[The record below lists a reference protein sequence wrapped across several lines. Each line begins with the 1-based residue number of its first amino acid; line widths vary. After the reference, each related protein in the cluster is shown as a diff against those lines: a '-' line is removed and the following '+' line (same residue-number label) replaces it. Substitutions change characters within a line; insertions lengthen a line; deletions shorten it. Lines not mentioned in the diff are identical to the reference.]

1 MKKAIELL
9 TKAREKHKISLSE
22 VADITK
28 ISLTT
33 LQAMEDQN
41 LKLLPPEPYLRG
53 FVRSYAKCLN
63 MDEKEV
69 LTIFDEEMIATKH
82 KPQKE
87 TETSTQS
94 IFFSM
99 VKCISK
105 YMLGS
110 NAFKVLSALATL
122 VLVLVVIFAVWMFH
136 KYSKESKIDIPLT
149 TNTLTTESDNTS
161 ITSISTTTVTAA
173 TSVVVGNVRRIEII
187 ALGAL
192 RVSYTVD
199 NSATMT
205 NDLQTGETIMVSGTN
220 VEIRTDDV
228 SSTSIVVDKRKLPIS
243 GNEGEPFVFKIP

>member
-9 TKAREKHKISLSE
+9 TKTREKHKISLSE

-41 LKLLPPEPYLRG
+41 LRLLPPEPYLRG

-136 KYSKESKIDIPLT
+136 KYSKESKVDIPLT
-149 TNTLTTESDNTS
+149 TNALTIESDN
-161 ITSISTTTVTAA
+161 TSISTTTVTAA

>member
-136 KYSKESKIDIPLT
+136 KYSKESKVDIPLT
-149 TNTLTTESDNTS
+149 TNALTIESDN
-161 ITSISTTTVTAA
+161 TSISTTTVTAA

-199 NSATMT
+199 NSTTMT
-205 NDLQTGETIMVSGTN
+205 NDLQTDETITVSGTN
-220 VEIRTDDV
+220 VEIRTNDA
-228 SSTSIVVDKRKLPIS
+228 SSTSIVIDGKKLPIS